1 LHGIIDVRILY
12 PPCSGNSYLCALY
25 SGPFMS
31 QLLQKINKEKLPRH
45 IAIIMDGN
53 GRWAKEQ
60 GQDRLYGHFHGV
72 ESVRN
77 IVEGAAEL
85 GIEYLTLYA
94 FSTENWDRPE
104 YEVVGLMEL
113 LVSTIRKEVDS
124 LHKNN
129 IKLHVIGDMNMLP
142 EYARKELDEALEITR
157 NNSGLNL
164 IMALSY
170 SGRWE
175 LLNAV
180 KNIAWEV
187 RNGQL
192 TVEEIDQDT
201 LQKFLC
207 TSGFPD
213 PELMIRT
220 SGEFRIS
227 NFLLY
232 QLAYAELYF
241 TNVRWP
247 DFRKEN
253 LYEAILDYQGRER
266 RFGKTGDQ
274 VSKEPIGQ

>member
-1 LHGIIDVRILY
+1 
-12 PPCSGNSYLCALY
+12 
-25 SGPFMS
+25 MS
-31 QLLQKINKEKLPRH
+31 QLLQQIDKNKLPRH

-53 GRWAKEQ
+53 GRWAREQ

-77 IVEGAAEL
+77 IVEGCAEL

-113 LVSTIRKEVDS
+113 LVSTIRNEVES

-129 IKLHVIGDMNMLP
+129 IKLHVIGDMAMLP
-142 EYARKELDEALEITR
+142 DYARKELNEALDITK
-157 NNSGLNL
+157 NNTGLNL

-180 KNIAWEV
+180 KNIAHEV
-187 RNGQL
+187 KQGKLN
-192 TVEEIDQDT
+192 VEEIDQDVM
-201 LQKFLC
+201 QRFLC
-207 TSGFPD
+207 TSDFPD

-253 LYEAILDYQGRER
+253 LYEAIVDYQNRER
-266 RFGKTGDQ
+266 RFGKTSEQ
-274 VSKEPIGQ
+274 VEKSAVK

>member
-1 LHGIIDVRILY
+1 MSALLEKIDKSR
-12 PPCSGNSYLCALY
+12 
-25 SGPFMS
+25 
-31 QLLQKINKEKLPRH
+31 LPRH

-53 GRWAKEQ
+53 GRWAKEK
-60 GQDRLYGHFHGV
+60 GEDRLFGHFHGV

-85 GIEYLTLYA
+85 GVEYLTLYA

-104 YEVVGLMEL
+104 YEVSGLMEL
-113 LVSTIRKEVDS
+113 LVSTIRKEVES
-124 LHKNN
+124 LNKNN
-129 IKLHVIGDMNMLP
+129 IRLHVIGDMSMLP
-142 EYARKELDEALEITR
+142 DYARTELNEALDITR
-157 NNSGLNL
+157 PNTGLNL
-164 IMALSY
+164 VMALSY

-180 KNIAWEV
+180 KNIAHEV
-187 RNGQL
+187 KQGKLN
-192 TVEEIDQDT
+192 VEEISQDT
-201 LQKFLC
+201 LQHFLC
-207 TSGFPD
+207 TSEFPD

-253 LYEAILDYQGRER
+253 LYEAILDYQNRER
-266 RFGKTGDQ
+266 RFGKTSDQ
-274 VSKEPIGQ
+274 LDETKAPA